1 MKIGKL
7 VYGRETPGNNANT
20 YIVINDDNEA
30 IIIDPSAKNTRLL
43 NFIKSNELRPAA
55 ILLTHGH
62 YDHIRGIPLLLE
74 KYKIPIYIHEL
85 DKELLSNSRKNVSE
99 YAFEKVIINVHTN
112 PVEDGEVLN
121 ILKGIEILVMHT
133 PYHTEGSC
141 CYYLKDNKTIFTGDT
156 LFKNG
161 IGRDDLPTSCPRFRD
176 TSLNQLKKL
185 PDDVIIYPGHGEIST
200 IGQEKKTNNL
210 FMY

>member
-141 CYYLKDNKTIFTGDT
+141 CY
-156 LFKNG
+156 
-161 IGRDDLPTSCPRFRD
+161 
-176 TSLNQLKKL
+176 
-185 PDDVIIYPGHGEIST
+185 ST
-200 IGQEKKTNNL
+200 RLAASVE
-210 FMY
+210 M

>member
-1 MKIGKL
+1 MRIARL

-20 YIVINDDNEA
+20 YIIANDDNEA
-30 IIIDPSAKNTRLL
+30 IIIDPSAKNTRLI
-43 NFIKSNELRPAA
+43 NFIKSNNLKPVAV
-55 ILLTHGH
+55 LLTHGH

-74 KYKIPIYIHEL
+74 NYKIPVYIHEL
-85 DKELLSNSRKNVSE
+85 DKEMLSNSRDNVSE
-99 YAFEKVIINVHTN
+99 YAFEKVFLNIETIPVMDEECLNIIN
-112 PVEDGEVLN
+112 N
-121 ILKGIEILVMHT
+121 INILVMHT

-141 CYYLKDNKTIFTGDT
+141 CYYLKDNKIIFTGDS

-161 IGRDDLPTSCPRFRD
+161 IGRDDLPTSCPRFMEK
-176 TSLNQLKKL
+176 SLDKLRAL
-185 PDDVIIYPGHGEIST
+185 PDDVTIYPGHGDIST